1 MQLAEPKALPCVLL
15 IETSIGSDTDQ
26 ITLMRLDWRWGTV
39 ISNRILRADIEG
51 A

>member
-1 MQLAEPKALPCVLL
+1 LSGGAASWQAGAEGKEELRIC
-15 IETSIGSDTDQ
+15 
-26 ITLMRLDWRWGTV
+26 WRWGTV